1 MTSTDARGARSAGE
15 PRSQGE
21 SLTKRGRASP
31 ISGGWAPEGL
41 TTHKITAETFP
52 SQERASPRDPCG
64 ETIPGWKEAKRFSA
78 PRPRKGDDS
87 WGPGLG
93 TAPPLQ
99 VPEATESPWEGR
111 RVRPPWAGPGDIPES
126 TGVAHCLLA
135 ACPGPAMGL
144 TDRPA
149 PALTSAT
156 ARGPRSQLGAAE
168 DGSTLGIATSSTE
181 RPARGGQRE
190 GAAEPEAM
198 AGDADCPVHGG
209 EGTGRP
215 TPSALPRTLCRQ
227 LCSGVSLPYSQ
238 NLPQPA
244 RPPAQCPSEVPQTSP
259 GGGNP
264 KTKSDAGWC
273 EVRGNRPGMG
283 SPPRAEVRGG
293 HEPGQVCSAGSRDV
307 RPLPQGTCLGPFSAQ
322 APETR
327 WTSSP
332 RTCMLRGPLLPF
344 GDPCT
349 WGGLLQA

>member
-1 MTSTDARGARSAGE
+1 M
-15 PRSQGE
+15 
-21 SLTKRGRASP
+21 
-31 ISGGWAPEGL
+31 
-41 TTHKITAETFP
+41 
-52 SQERASPRDPCG
+52 
-64 ETIPGWKEAKRFSA
+64 
-78 PRPRKGDDS
+78 
-87 WGPGLG
+87 
-93 TAPPLQ
+93 
-99 VPEATESPWEGR
+99 
-111 RVRPPWAGPGDIPES
+111 RPPWAGPGDIPES
-126 TGVAHCLLA
+126 TGVARCLLA

-181 RPARGGQRE
+181 RTARGGQRE

-244 RPPAQCPSEVPQTSP
+244 RSPAQCPSEVPQTSP

-293 HEPGQVCSAGSRDV
+293 HEPGQVCPAGSRDV
-307 RPLPQGTCLGPFSAQ
+307 RPPPQGMCLGPFSAQ

-332 RTCMLRGPLLPF
+332 RTCMLRGLCCLSGIPARGGACSRPSRGACGVLGSRHGGIGGSGPCTLPQCPLWGWLWVP
-344 GDPCT
+344 GPGDECDPCSASRGPRSCVCVCVGQRQAPDGHSEKDT
-349 WGGLLQA
+349 QAPGERCPPELPSGGASV

>member
-1 MTSTDARGARSAGE
+1 MTGTDARGARSAGE
-15 PRSQGE
+15 PRSQGG

-64 ETIPGWKEAKRFSA
+64 ETIPGWKDAKRFSA

-99 VPEATESPWEGR
+99 VPEATELPWEGR

-126 TGVAHCLLA
+126 TGVARCLLA

-144 TDRPA
+144 ADRPA

-181 RPARGGQRE
+181 RTARGGQRE
-190 GAAEPEAM
+190 GASERGPPSLRPWPGTPTVPSTEGRGQAAPRQAPYP
-198 AGDADCPVHGG
+198 ARFVASFVQGSPCPTV
-209 EGTGRP
+209 
-215 TPSALPRTLCRQ
+215 RTSR
-227 LCSGVSLPYSQ
+227 S
-238 NLPQPA
+238 QPA
-244 RPPAQCPSEVPQTSP
+244 RLPNAHRRCPKPHLEEGTPKPSRML
-259 GGGNP
+259 GG
-264 KTKSDAGWC
+264 
-273 EVRGNRPGMG
+273 VR
-283 SPPRAEVRGG
+283 
-293 HEPGQVCSAGSRDV
+293 
-307 RPLPQGTCLGPFSAQ
+307 
-322 APETR
+322 
-327 WTSSP
+327 
-332 RTCMLRGPLLPF
+332 
-344 GDPCT
+344 
-349 WGGLLQA
+349 